1 MFSSDSTMKN
11 WLPPVS
17 LPACAMDSAPTSC
30 LRGLPAV
37 SHLIFHPGP
46 PVPMLGSPS
55 GLSRDNGSPPCTT
68 KSAITRWNF
77 TPS

>member
-1 MFSSDSTMKN
+1 MKN

-17 LPACAMDSAPTSC
+17 LPAWAMESVPTSC
-30 LRGLPAV
+30 VRGLPAV

-46 PVPMLGSPS
+46 PDPIRGSPS
-55 GLSRDNGSPPCTT
+55 GKSREFGSPPWTT
-68 KSAITRWNF
+68 KSGMTRWNF

>member
-1 MFSSDSTMKN
+1 MKN

-17 LPACAMDSAPTSC
+17 LPAWAMESAPTSC

-37 SHLIFHPGP
+37 SHLIFQPGP
-46 PVPMLGSPS
+46 PDPIRGSPS
-55 GLSRDNGSPPCTT
+55 GKSREFGSPPWTT
-68 KSAITRWNF
+68 KSGMKRWNF